1 MAYYLEIKFFGANE
15 KWQRNP
21 NPFSS
26 WDEADREGRAFVT
39 SNQPDP
45 KMKAELYRLTREPR
59 FAPDTVNVEYRVV
72 GG

>member
-1 MAYYLEIKFFGANE
+1 MAYYLEIKFFGTNE

-26 WDEADREGRAFVT
+26 WDEADRAGLQFVADHR
-39 SNQPDP
+39 PDT
-45 KMKAELYRLTREPR
+45 KMEAELYRLTRDPQ
-59 FAPDTVNVEYRVV
+59 FAPNTVNVEYRVV

>member
-1 MAYYLEIKFFGANE
+1 MVHYLEIKFFGANE

-26 WDEADREGRAFVT
+26 WDEADRAGREFVA
-39 SNQPDP
+39 SHQMDP
-45 KMKAELYRLTREPR
+45 RMKAEMWRTTRQPL
-59 FAPDTVNVEYRVV
+59 FAPDAVNVEYRVV